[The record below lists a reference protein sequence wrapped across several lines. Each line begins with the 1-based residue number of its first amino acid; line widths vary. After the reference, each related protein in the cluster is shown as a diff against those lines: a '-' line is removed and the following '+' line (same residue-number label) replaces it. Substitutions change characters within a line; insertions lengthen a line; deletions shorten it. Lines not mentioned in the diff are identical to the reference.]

1 MGVSALES
9 AEAGRFCSPVAGW
22 NMSIFGGEEWLIM
35 VDNQWLNIY
44 SGNIFPLIKWWEITI
59 G

>member
-35 VDNQWLNIY
+35 VDNQWLMVFN
-44 SGNIFPLIKWWEITI
+44 GWLMDLNRAN